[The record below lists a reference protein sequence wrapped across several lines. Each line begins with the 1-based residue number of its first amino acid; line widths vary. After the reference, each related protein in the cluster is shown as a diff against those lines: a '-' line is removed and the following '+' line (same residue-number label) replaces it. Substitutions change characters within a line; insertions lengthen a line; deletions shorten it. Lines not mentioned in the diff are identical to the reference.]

1 MVYLNSIMDID
12 EEQLAIECAA
22 EEAKLE
28 GISEGIIEGVT
39 QTAHRMLKKG
49 LDPAF
54 VAEVTGFSINQIM
67 AMR

>member
-28 GISEGIIEGVT
+28 GISEGITEGVT

-49 LDPAF
+49 FDPAA
-54 VAEVTGFSINQIM
+54 VADITGFPIEQIM